1 MELEKPAR
9 TKTLHDVPAKR
20 TKSQISFWLKQQ
32 KGEKSERQSES
43 KQKQRFLCAL
53 VGIEQVSTV
62 LDENFKSLLKL
73 LIIIQN

>member
-1 MELEKPAR
+1 LA
-9 TKTLHDVPAKR
+9 KTAEGR
-20 TKSQISFWLKQQ
+20 
-32 KGEKSERQSES
+32 KSERQSES

>member
-32 KGEKSERQSES
+32 KGEKVKDKVKAS
-43 KQKQRFLCAL
+43 KSKDFFAH
-53 VGIEQVSTV
+53 
-62 LDENFKSLLKL
+62 LLG
-73 LIIIQN
+73 